1 MEVLPTRSP
10 THFPHTH
17 SLSLPPPSK
26 MEEPLL
32 LYSMPRKSNTTTI
45 NTPSA
50 TDAAPSLPLS
60 IYLSLSLSLARTGRR
75 RKSRRREGHRPSSI
89 TNEATLPLLPPPPLM
104 AAVVGREEATTS
116 RGMREKCPRRAA
128 PLEHPVGRGRRRRG
142 RRRRRLPLSER
153 TTTERAKERGQQR
166 DGARE
171 VIFRAQSNGR
181 RPRAKTT
188 APEDIL
194 MK

>member
-1 MEVLPTRSP
+1 
-10 THFPHTH
+10 
-17 SLSLPPPSK
+17 
-26 MEEPLL
+26 
-32 LYSMPRKSNTTTI
+32 
-45 NTPSA
+45 
-50 TDAAPSLPLS
+50 
-60 IYLSLSLSLARTGRR
+60 
-75 RKSRRREGHRPSSI
+75 
-89 TNEATLPLLPPPPLM
+89 M

-128 PLEHPVGRGRRRRG
+128 PLEHPVGRGCRRRG
-142 RRRRRLPLSER
+142 RRRRRRLPPSEG

-171 VIFRAQSNGR
+171 VIFRTQSNGR

-188 APEDIL
+188 TPEDIL

>member
-17 SLSLPPPSK
+17 SLSLSASTLQDGGTASALFYASQKQHDDDKYAVGDGRRSLPPSFH
-26 MEEPLL
+26 
-32 LYSMPRKSNTTTI
+32 
-45 NTPSA
+45 
-50 TDAAPSLPLS
+50 LS
-60 IYLSLSLSLARTGRR
+60 ISFALARTGRR

-89 TNEATLPLLPPPPLM
+89 TNEATLPLLPPPPPPLM

-128 PLEHPVGRGRRRRG
+128 PLEHPVGRGRRRQ
-142 RRRRRLPLSER
+142 RLPPSEG

-171 VIFRAQSNGR
+171 ERSFSEHNLTDDAQEPR
-181 RPRAKTT
+181 RRRRRR
-188 APEDIL
+188 IY
-194 MK
+194 